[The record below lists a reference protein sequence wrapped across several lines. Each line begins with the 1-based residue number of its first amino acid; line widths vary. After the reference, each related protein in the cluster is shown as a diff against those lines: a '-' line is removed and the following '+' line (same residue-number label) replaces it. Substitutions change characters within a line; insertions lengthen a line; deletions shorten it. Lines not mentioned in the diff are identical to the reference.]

1 MSCAVWTAGV
11 MITYGQHVANKTPDS
26 VSSARPVPRSLE
38 GRWQLSFVPFRRAS
52 LNDV

>member
-38 GRWQLSFVPFRRAS
+38 YGW
-52 LNDV
+52 